1 MKRNLPRRW
10 RVALA
15 QFVFYGAVI
24 YAFIFM
30 RIPIAG
36 FQSPQGLLGLALVIL
51 GVATR
56 SLSAGTIRK
65 NAELASTGLYV
76 LVRHPLYLGSFLL
89 AIGVNLIIWNPLIA
103 GVTAAL
109 LLITYVP
116 TIRQEETYLAGKF
129 GEDWTRFA
137 AQTPRLIPRLSR
149 LGQVFPLEWS
159 YAQWRRNHEYEA
171 VLGATA
177 TLILLFVYERL

>member
-15 QFVFYGAVI
+15 QFAFYGVLI
-24 YAFIFM
+24 YAFFFQ
-30 RIPIAG
+30 RITIAG
-36 FQSPQGLLGLALVIL
+36 FDSLQGMIGVVLVVL
-51 GVATR
+51 GVAVR

-89 AIGVNLIIWNPLIA
+89 AIGVNLIIWNPLVA

-109 LLITYVP
+109 LIITYAP
-116 TIRQEETYLAGKF
+116 TILQEEAYLAGKF

-137 AQTPRLIPRLSR
+137 AQTPRLIPRLTR
-149 LGQVFPLEWS
+149 LGEVFPLQWS
-159 YAQWRRNHEYEA
+159 YQQWRRNHEYEA

-177 TLILLFVYERL
+177 TLVLLFVYERL